1 MIKSNLD
8 IVKQDVINCTKCE
21 LCKTRTN
28 SVPGKGNF
36 HSDVI
41 FVGEAPGRN
50 EDLHGEPFVG
60 VAGKKLSLALENAG
74 ISRDEVYITN
84 TVKCRPPNNRVP
96 SKTERET
103 CQEYIQKEIEIIKP
117 KIICV
122 LGNTA
127 FGSILG
133 GTEIT
138 KFRGKIGRKENQL
151 YFITIHPAATIY
163 NQGLIEVLK
172 EDIKKLFGL
181 IRELK
186 NGKQISVDIEFS
198 S

>member
-1 MIKSNLD
+1 MSSQID
-8 IVKQDVINCTKCE
+8 TVIQNVIYCTKCD

-28 SVPGKGNF
+28 AVPGKGNVS
-36 HSDVI
+36 SDVM
-41 FVGEAPGRN
+41 FVGEAPGKN
-50 EDLHGEPFVG
+50 EDLRGEPFIG
-60 VAGKKLSLALENAG
+60 VAGKRLSAALEDAG

-96 SKTERET
+96 SKLERET
-103 CQEYIQKEIEIIKP
+103 CQEHMKKEIEIIKP

-127 FGSILG
+127 FGSVLG

-138 KFRGKIGRKENQL
+138 KFRGKVGRKNNQL

-163 NQGLIEVLK
+163 NQKLVDVLSG
-172 EDIKKLFGL
+172 DIKKLFGL

-186 NGKQISVDIEFS
+186 NGKKIAIDIEFS
-198 S
+198 P

>member
-1 MIKSNLD
+1 MESNLD
-8 IVKQDVINCTKCE
+8 KIRQKVIECTKCD

-28 SVPGKGNF
+28 SVPGKGRF
-36 HSDVI
+36 ESDVI

-50 EDLHGEPFVG
+50 EDLKGEPFVG
-60 VAGKKLSLALENAG
+60 VAGKKLSLALEYAG

-96 SKTERET
+96 NKTEKEK
-103 CQEYIQKEIEIIKP
+103 CQEYIQKEIKIIKP

-138 KFRGKIGRKENQL
+138 KYRGKVGKKDNQL

-163 NQGLIEVLK
+163 NQAMIEVLK
-172 EDIKKLFGL
+172 KDIKKLFEL

-186 NGKQISVDIEFS
+186 NGKEIPVDIEFAS
-198 S
+198 

>member
-1 MIKSNLD
+1 MTLNLD
-8 IVKQDVINCTKCE
+8 IVRKNVIDCTKCE
-21 LCKTRTN
+21 LSKTRTN

-50 EDLHGEPFVG
+50 EDLKGEPFVG
-60 VAGKKLSLALENAG
+60 VAGKKLSLALEEAG
-74 ISRDEVYITN
+74 ISRDDVYITN

-96 SKTERET
+96 SKHEKET
-103 CQEYIQKEIEIIKP
+103 CQEYIEKEIEIIKP

-127 FGSILG
+127 FGSVLG

-138 KFRGKIGRKENQL
+138 KFRGKIGKKNNQL

-163 NQGLIEVLK
+163 NQKLVEVLK
-172 EDIKKLFGL
+172 QDIKKLFDL

-186 NGKQISVDIEFS
+186 SGKEITIDIEFS

>member
-1 MIKSNLD
+1 MDLEAIRKR
-8 IVKQDVINCTKCE
+8 VIECTKCD
-21 LCKTRTN
+21 LCKTRTH

-36 HSDVI
+36 NSDVI
-41 FVGEAPGRN
+41 FVGEAPGKN
-50 EDLHGEPFVG
+50 EDLKGEPFVG
-60 VAGKKLSLALENAG
+60 VAGKKLLLALENAG
-74 ISRDEVYITN
+74 VTRDEVYITN
-84 TVKCRPPNNRVP
+84 TVKCRPPKNRIP
-96 SKTERET
+96 SVLERET
-103 CQEYIQKEIEIIKP
+103 CQEYIQKEIEIIRP

-133 GTEIT
+133 GNEIT
-138 KFRGKIGRKENQL
+138 KFRGKVGRKDGQL

-172 EDIKKLFGL
+172 EDIKKLFEI

-186 NGKQISVDIEFS
+186 NGKEIPIDIEFAS
-198 S
+198 

>member
-1 MIKSNLD
+1 MDLD
-8 IVKQDVINCTKCE
+8 TVKQNVVNCTKCE
-21 LCKTRTN
+21 LSKTRTN

-36 HSDVI
+36 NSDVI
-41 FVGEAPGRN
+41 FVGEAPGKN
-50 EDLHGEPFVG
+50 EDLQAEPFVG
-60 VAGKKLSLALENAG
+60 VAGKKLSLALEHAG
-74 ISRDEVYITN
+74 VSRDEIYITN
-84 TVKCRPPNNRVP
+84 TVKCRPPKNRVP
-96 SKTERET
+96 STLERET
-103 CQEYIQKEIEIIKP
+103 CHEYIQKEIEIIKP

-133 GTEIT
+133 GSEIT
-138 KFRGKIGRKENQL
+138 KFRGKVGRKDNQL

-163 NQGLIEVLK
+163 NQELIEVLK
-172 EDIKKLFGL
+172 EDFKKLFSL

-186 NGKQISVDIEFS
+186 NGKQIPIDIEFS